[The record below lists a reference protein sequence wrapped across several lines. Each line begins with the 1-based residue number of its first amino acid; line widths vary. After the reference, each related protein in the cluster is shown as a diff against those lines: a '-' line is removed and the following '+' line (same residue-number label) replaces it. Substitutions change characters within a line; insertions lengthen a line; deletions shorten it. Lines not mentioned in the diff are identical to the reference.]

1 MCQAKVSQ
9 LKVRGGAAER
19 PRRDAMDDVR
29 FDRQFRTST
38 SEGYYLVLNTTRI
51 GSLDLHFTSTTVH
64 CTLVLEREL
73 SSADLAKLI
82 EQIDEDLVLS
92 ADTPRDDFLVSVYQG
107 KEVGFYNDDFRA
119 DQEELTLGE
128 EDEDEE
134 EDEDFDGDEDEEDHL

>member
-1 MCQAKVSQ
+1 
-9 LKVRGGAAER
+9 
-19 PRRDAMDDVR
+19 
-29 FDRQFRTST
+29 
-38 SEGYYLVLNTTRI
+38 VLNTTRI

-73 SSADLAKLI
+73 PSADLAKLI

-119 DQEELTLGE
+119 DQEDLNVGE
-128 EDEDEE
+128 EDEDEDE
-134 EDEDFDGDEDEEDHL
+134 EEGEDFDEEDEEDDDHI